1 VRTKANHLVLFDID
15 GTLIR
20 GAGPHHK
27 QALVE
32 GIRRVTG
39 RATTLDTIETAG
51 ALDRDLIASMLRASG
66 ESERR
71 IRMRLTRIMLECQ
84 NSYLSNCASDLTPF
98 LCRGVADTLAG
109 FKSRGAI
116 LGLVTGNLSAIGW
129 RKVELAG
136 VRSYF
141 SLGAFAEDGRTRARL
156 ARVAAARAARLGFI
170 TKSSRVFLIGDHI
183 NDIAAAKANGYWS
196 IAVASGVTSFE
207 ELAAAQ
213 PDTLVRHLGEL
224 ELSSLLEACYSSR

>member
-1 VRTKANHLVLFDID
+1 MKAQTSPLVLFDID

-27 QALVE
+27 RALME

-39 RATTLDTIETAG
+39 RATTLNGIETAG

-66 ESERR
+66 ESERG
-71 IRMRLTRIMLECQ
+71 IRMKLTRIMLECQ
-84 NSYLSNCASDLTPF
+84 SCYLCNCASDLSPF
-98 LCRGVADTLAG
+98 LCQGVPETLKEL
-109 FKSRGAI
+109 KSQGAV

-129 RKVELAG
+129 QKVELAG

-141 SLGAFAEDGRTRARL
+141 SVGAFSEDGHSRARL
-156 ARVAAARAARLGFI
+156 ARVAARRAAKLG
-170 TKSSRVFLIGDHI
+170 LIGKLSRIFLVGDHV
-183 NDIAAAKANGYWS
+183 NDVAAAKANGYHS
-196 IAVASGVTSFE
+196 IAVASGVTPFE
-207 ELAAAQ
+207 ELAAAR

-224 ELSSLLEACYSSR
+224 PLSSLL

>member
-1 VRTKANHLVLFDID
+1 MTTLANHLVLFDID

-32 GIRRVTG
+32 GIRRATG
-39 RATTLDTIETAG
+39 RSTSLEGLETAG

-71 IRMRLTRIMLECQ
+71 IRAGLAQIMRECQ
-84 NSYLSNCASDLTPF
+84 NSYLCNCAADLTPF
-98 LCRGVADTLAG
+98 LCRGVADTLAA
-109 FKSRGAI
+109 FKSRGAV

-129 RKVELAG
+129 KKVELAG
-136 VRSYF
+136 VRPYF

-156 ARVAAARAARLGFI
+156 GRVAAHRAVSLGLTSKATRI
-170 TKSSRVFLIGDHI
+170 FLIGDHP
-183 NDIAAAKANGYWS
+183 NDVAAAKANGYHS
-196 IAVASGVTSFE
+196 IAVASGITPFE
-207 ELAAAQ
+207 ELAAAK
-213 PDTLVRHLGEL
+213 PDTLVQHLGEL
-224 ELSSLLEACYSSR
+224 ELSSLLQPCYPSR

>member
-1 VRTKANHLVLFDID
+1 VKTKTNYLVLFDID

-39 RATTLDTIETAG
+39 RSTTLDTINTAG

-71 IRMRLTRIMLECQ
+71 IRTGLTRIMFECQ

-109 FKSRGAI
+109 FKSRDAV
-116 LGLVTGNLSAIGW
+116 LGLVTGNLSAIAW
-129 RKVELAG
+129 KKVELAG
-136 VRSYF
+136 IRSYF
-141 SLGAFAEDGRTRARL
+141 SLGAFAEDGRTRTRL
-156 ARVAAARAARLGFI
+156 GRVAAARAARLGLT
-170 TKSSRVFLIGDHI
+170 TKASRVFMIGDHI
-183 NDIAAAKANGYWS
+183 NDVAAAKENGYHA
-196 IAVASGVTSFE
+196 IAVASGVTPFE
-207 ELAAAQ
+207 ELAAAK
-213 PDTLVRHLGEL
+213 PDTLVHHLGEL
-224 ELSSLLEACYSSR
+224 ELGSLL